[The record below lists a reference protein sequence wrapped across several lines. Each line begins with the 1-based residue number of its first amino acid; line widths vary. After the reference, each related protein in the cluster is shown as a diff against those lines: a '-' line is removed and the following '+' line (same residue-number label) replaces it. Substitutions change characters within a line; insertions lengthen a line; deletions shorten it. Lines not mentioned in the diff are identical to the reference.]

1 MCPLNKTKK
10 QHIFLA
16 KKKLC
21 ICKQKSNTFFREK
34 SVYCGLKKRKKRKK
48 KKTN

>member
-16 KKKLC
+16 KKKKLC

-34 SVYCGLKKRKKRKK
+34 SVYCG
-48 KKTN
+48 